1 MVSRELRL
9 SSIVIATATFSAEFW
24 THEIESARL
33 SADRDSRSIAI
44 VVNSGTAVER
54 GDLLLDRN
62 AGATAELG

>member
-1 MVSRELRL
+1 VR
-9 SSIVIATATFSAEFW
+9 IALVLHRHRYRHLFGRILGRTRSNP
-24 THEIESARL
+24 ARL

-62 AGATAELG
+62 AGAAAELG